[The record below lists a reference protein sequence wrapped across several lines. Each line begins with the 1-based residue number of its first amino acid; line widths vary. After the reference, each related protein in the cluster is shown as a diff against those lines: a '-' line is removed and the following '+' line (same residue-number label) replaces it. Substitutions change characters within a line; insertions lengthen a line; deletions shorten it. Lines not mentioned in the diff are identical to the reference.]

1 MDEISQEVQV
11 SKFIAV
17 LGVIT
22 AVAFAI
28 APQFDL
34 LNPQVAPWLMLVG
47 TAAAAVAGALT
58 KFGKDHPSVALIG
71 VGIALASVVAGA
83 VDMLPAQVVQIAGI
97 VGTALAALGKSIFPV
112 FAEDQEEAE

>member
-1 MDEISQEVQV
+1 MT
-11 SKFIAV
+11 SKVIAI

-22 AVAFAI
+22 AVAFAV

-34 LNPQVAPWLMLVG
+34 INPAVAPWLMLVG
-47 TAAAAVAGALT
+47 TAAAAVAGALS
-58 KFGKDHPSVALIG
+58 KFGQQHPSVALIG

-97 VGTALAALGKSIFPV
+97 VGTALAALGKSVFPV
-112 FAEDQEEAE
+112 FAEDKEGE

>member
-1 MDEISQEVQV
+1 MDEISQEVRM
-11 SKFIAV
+11 SKLIAV

-34 LNPQVAPWLMLVG
+34 LNPTVAPWLMLVG

-58 KFGKDHPSVALIG
+58 KFGHQHPSVALIG

-97 VGTALAALGKSIFPV
+97 VGTALAALGKSVFPIFN
-112 FAEDQEEAE
+112 EDQEEAE